1 MFCYA
6 HKEREY
12 IDLFRHFQIFPEMY
26 NTILSSYIKKKKRK
40 KRLGLYL
47 EKGKWFMTPNQD
59 TSCKVSS
66 AYSYFLFYLVTY
78 DKVSGDLP
86 FP

>member
-26 NTILSSYIKKKKRK
+26 NTILSSYIKKKKEK
-40 KRLGLYL
+40 KD
-47 EKGKWFMTPNQD
+47 WD
-59 TSCKVSS
+59 CI
-66 AYSYFLFYLVTY
+66 
-78 DKVSGDLP
+78 
-86 FP
+86 